1 MQPKNIK
8 TSTPA
13 QQPAATKEVGFLV
26 VPSSGACALKV
37 CEGVPVGEL
46 MGIYEDSLDAVCAF
60 IKRIARD
67 GEHPMD
73 ECEAAAIA
81 LLTEVAAAMHSSCV
95 RGLDAA
101 GGAA

>member
-73 ECEAAAIA
+73 AAIA
-81 LLTEVAAAMHSSCV
+81 LLTEVVGAMHSACR
-95 RGLDAA
+95 RGMTTARGDV
-101 GGAA
+101 